1 MAVMR
6 PFREDYRTSVPMLQG
21 IVKWMNEIGHVLNNI
36 HFASGDSAR
45 VMASKSGIKFILP
58 LGGGDGATVGTDN
71 SAFIAEARFGDD
83 GAGGQLIEVKMLGGT
98 VQGIF
103 GKIRVFKTTYWTTDD
118 GGVTLFPEV
127 ASDESDSGS
136 ESDSDSGGFDRD
148 NANIVTGDEI
158 EDGEIFWLEY
168 DPNEDGGYDEES
180 GVLDESDSDSGSD
193 SGEGPNKGRWK
204 IKHAQDLPD
213 SATKK
218 DVERALYF
226 TIIPLFTLSLA
237 GSVRNVIQYHF
248 GSVYVPT
255 VSNVVPKQILPGDD
269 ESDDSGA
276 GA

>member
-1 MAVMR
+1 MSIMR
-6 PFREDYRTSVPMLQG
+6 PFREDYRTNVPMLRG
-21 IVKWMNEIGHVLNNI
+21 IVKWMNMIGHVLNNI
-36 HFASGDSAR
+36 HFASGDTAR
-45 VMASKSGIKFILP
+45 VIATPSGIRFVLP
-58 LGGGDGATVGTDN
+58 NGLGEGGDVVGTNN

-103 GKIRVFKTTYWTTDD
+103 GKIRVFRTTYWTTGD
-118 GGVTLFPEV
+118 GITLFPEMSGDE
-127 ASDESDSGS
+127 SDSDSESDSGS
-136 ESDSDSGGFDRD
+136 GFDKD
-148 NANIVTGDEI
+148 NVNVVTEA
-158 EDGEIFWLEY
+158 EMADGEKFWLEY
-168 DPNEDGGYDEES
+168 DPNEDGGDDES
-180 GVLDESDSDSGSD
+180 GVDDESDSDSGSD

-213 SATKK
+213 SATKE

-226 TIIPLFTLSLA
+226 TIIPLFTLSLY

-255 VSNVVPKQILPGDD
+255 VSNVVPRQILPESGD
-269 ESDDSGA
+269 EEDSGA

>member
-1 MAVMR
+1 MAIVR
-6 PFREDYRTSVPMLQG
+6 PFREDYRTSVPMLRG
-21 IVKWMNEIGHVLNNI
+21 IVAWMNEIGHVLNNM
-36 HFASGDSAR
+36 HFVSGESAR
-45 VMASKSGIKFILP
+45 VMASKSGIKFVLP

-83 GAGGQLIEVKMLGGT
+83 GVGGQLIEVKMLGGT

-103 GKIRVFKTTYWTTDD
+103 GKIRVFKTTYWTTGDE
-118 GGVTLFPEV
+118 VTLFPEM
-127 ASDESDSGS
+127 SGD
-136 ESDSDSGGFDRD
+136 ESDSDSGSDSGSGFDKD
-148 NANIVTGDEI
+148 NVNVVTEA
-158 EDGEIFWLEY
+158 EMADGEKFWLEY
-168 DPNEDGGYDEES
+168 DPNEDGGDDES
-180 GVLDESDSDSGSD
+180 GVDDESDSDSGSD

-213 SATKK
+213 SATKE

-226 TIIPLFTLSLA
+226 TIIPLFTLSLY

-255 VSNVVPKQILPGDD
+255 VSNVVPRQILPESGD
-269 ESDDSGA
+269 DDSGA